1 VKIISFGVLVAST
14 MLATSFFSKSHSQ
27 QNSIG
32 AIEGGRALY
41 EAKCG
46 GCHSIDANRIG
57 PLHRGIKNRKIG
69 SILDFDYSSALKTAG
84 DIKGLRWNAQSLD
97 QWLNDPEQFLPGQAM
112 NYSLNDPAQRKLI
125 IEYLLSL

>member
-1 VKIISFGVLVAST
+1 

-32 AIEGGRALY
+32 AMEAGPALY

-46 GCHSIDANRIG
+46 GCHSVDANRIG
-57 PLHRGIKNRKIG
+57 PLHRGLKNRKIG
-69 SILDFDYSSALKTAG
+69 SVREFDYSSALKSAG
-84 DIKGLRWNAQSLD
+84 EAKGLRWNAESLD
-97 QWLNDPEQFLPGQAM
+97 QWLNNPEQFLPGQAM

-125 IEYLLSL
+125 IEYLLLL